1 MYNVLHKFLIC
12 YIFRL
17 SFDQNKKALGLSKE
31 ARHRRR
37 QRNIISMKFNII
49 NWTIETLTIL
59 LSSSVQNR

>member
-1 MYNVLHKFLIC
+1 MYNLLHKFLS